1 MAKDAKD
8 ELSELL
14 DSFQNDDTMEK
25 KIEDFARRKE
35 KKSRLDRKL
44 EVDED
49 IRLHIPNQTET
60 TKIKYET
67 TEEIEPE
74 PSGSKTMV
82 FDKGQIDED
91 MNSGQHTVIMDND
104 EIQSLID
111 ENKGPQL
118 IRESD
123 EDNKKTVTLKR
134 KPSAKNKKIIA
145 IVVAGIV
152 GLCLIGGLVY
162 GIINFVQN
170 SILDSKEQTSEQQ
183 QKSFDQLKKFIDS
196 LQEDPQ
202 GLTAYESTFKKLS
215 NAQKKEINEL
225 LKAKTG
231 KTFDELIKQIKS
243 QKEEDSKNNNTQV
256 AEQKAKLKDEI
267 ASLQNQLQD
276 AQNEL
281 DSVKSQLSQAQST
294 LNGAISQRD
303 SAQTNLTNAQARYEQ
318 SKQQSQAQNQAK
330 KTELENQISQ
340 LKDEANELAK
350 NYDSPD
356 DEELQAALNGY
367 NQQIAN
373 LQQQISALGSAEGD
387 PNLYNQVLQAQNAYD
402 SANLEVSNAQNQVN
416 SYEQSVN
423 NAQATLDSINDQ
435 IAQKQSQLTA
445 LK

>member
-1 MAKDAKD
+1 M
-8 ELSELL
+8 
-14 DSFQNDDTMEK
+14 
-25 KIEDFARRKE
+25 
-35 KKSRLDRKL
+35 
-44 EVDED
+44 
-49 IRLHIPNQTET
+49 
-60 TKIKYET
+60 
-67 TEEIEPE
+67 
-74 PSGSKTMV
+74 
-82 FDKGQIDED
+82 
-91 MNSGQHTVIMDND
+91 
-104 EIQSLID
+104 
-111 ENKGPQL
+111 
-118 IRESD
+118 
-123 EDNKKTVTLKR
+123 
-134 KPSAKNKKIIA
+134 
-145 IVVAGIV
+145 
-152 GLCLIGGLVY
+152 
-162 GIINFVQN
+162 
-170 SILDSKEQTSEQQ
+170 DSKEQTSEQQ

-435 IAQKQSQLTA
+435 IAQKQSQLNA